1 MFVLNVQVAGEAPRR
16 VRLEKPAITL
26 GRSSANDLPL
36 ADRTLSRQHARIQL
50 AAGGVPVLVDL
61 ESRNGTSVNGT
72 RISEPTALRPGDRIV
87 LGETVIEVSL
97 ESAAR
102 IVLDAPEKEPSVEA
116 TLYRSSRELITAH
129 HREPSSATMGAE
141 ELARLAS
148 SLRILN
154 EVSVEMMRDLPESA
168 LANLLL
174 EKLFSYLHPDRGLLL
189 LADATGELKPAAVKF
204 AEGIDPSD
212 IRLSR
217 TLVQAVVGQKNG
229 VLTIDTATD
238 ERLMGS
244 DSIRLQGVTSCVA
257 APLVA
262 EDRAIGLVY
271 LEARLGRKCFVEED
285 LRLLG
290 SLANTVA
297 IKLQNLRL
305 QGEAEARRGIEREMA
320 LAWEAQRR
328 LLPDRA
334 PTLERTELFGRTI
347 PSRTVSG
354 DYYDF
359 FQREDG
365 SGTVDVV
372 VADVCGKG
380 MAASLL
386 AASVQAGY
394 QAWASDGLAPDVL
407 CTRLNDL
414 ANKKAPPGKFITLL
428 AALYDPAKG
437 SFRYTN
443 AGHNPGLVIRADGNT
458 ELLEAHGIPLG
469 LFPGRTYG
477 SGEVKLLPGDLF
489 VLYTDGLTEAFDG
502 DGDEFGLEKLTQ
514 VIVGVRSRPLEEIEA
529 TVVQALQAH
538 AKGTPFADDRTI
550 VLLRRS

>member
-1 MFVLNVQVAGEAPRR
+1 MYVLNVQVAGEAPRR
-16 VRLEKPAITL
+16 VRLDRPSITL
-26 GRSSANDLPL
+26 GRSSVNDLPL
-36 ADRTLSRQHARIQL
+36 ADRTLSRQHAQIQIAL
-50 AAGGVPVLVDL
+50 GDVPVLSDL
-61 ESRNGTSVNGT
+61 ESRNGTSVNGV
-72 RISEPTALRPGDRIV
+72 RISEPTALRPGDRVV
-87 LGETVIEVSL
+87 LGETVIEVGL
-97 ESAAR
+97 ESVAR
-102 IVLDAPEKEPSVEA
+102 VVLDAPEREPSSES
-116 TLYRSSRELITAH
+116 TLYRSSRDLVTAH
-129 HREPSSATMGAE
+129 RREPSSVTMGAE
-141 ELARLAS
+141 ELAHLAS

-154 EVSVEMMRDLPESA
+154 EVSVELLADLDEGT
-168 LANLLL
+168 LASLLL
-174 EKLFSYLHPDRGLLL
+174 EKLFAYLHPDRGLLL
-189 LADATGELKPAAVKF
+189 LSDETGELKPAAVKF
-204 AEGIDPSD
+204 ADGIDPSD

-229 VLTIDTATD
+229 VLMVDTQTD
-238 ERLMGS
+238 ERLISS

-290 SLANTVA
+290 SLANTAA
-297 IKLQNLRL
+297 IKVQNLRL
-305 QGEAEARRGIEREMA
+305 QGEAEARRRIEREMA

-328 LLPDRA
+328 LLPDHA
-334 PTLERTELFGRTI
+334 PVLPATELFGRTI

-359 FQREDG
+359 FEREG
-365 SGTVDVV
+365 GTVDVV

-394 QAWASDGLAPDVL
+394 QAWASDGLEPDVL

-414 ANKKAPPGKFITLL
+414 AAKKAPPGKFITLF
-428 AALYDPAKG
+428 AALYEPLTG

-443 AGHNPGLVIRADGNT
+443 AGHNPGLVVRSDGRT

-477 SGEVKLLPGDLF
+477 SGTVRLAGGDLL
-489 VLYTDGLTEAFDG
+489 VLYTDGLTEAFAPDG
-502 DGDEFGLEKLTQ
+502 EEFGMGRLTA
-514 VIVGVRSRPLEEIEA
+514 VLVAARNLPLEEIETA
-529 TVVQALQAH
+529 VADALNAH
-538 AKGTPFADDRTI
+538 AKGTPFADDRTL
-550 VLLRRS
+550 VLLRRT

>member
-1 MFVLNVQVAGEAPRR
+1 MFVLDVQVAGEASRR
-16 VRLEKPAITL
+16 VRLDRPSITL
-26 GRSSANDLPL
+26 GRSSVNDLPL
-36 ADRTLSRQHARIQL
+36 ADRTLSRQHARIQI
-50 AAGGVPVLVDL
+50 AAGGVPVLADL
-61 ESRNGTSVNGT
+61 ESRNGTSVNGV

-87 LGETVIEVSL
+87 LGETVIDVDL
-97 ESAAR
+97 ESVAR
-102 IVLDAPEKEPSVEA
+102 VVLDAPEREPSVES
-116 TLYRSSRELITAH
+116 TLYRSSRDLVTAH
-129 HREPSSATMGAE
+129 RREPSSATMGAE

-154 EVSVEMMRDLPESA
+154 EVSVELLADLPEGA
-168 LANLLL
+168 LASLLL
-174 EKLFSYLHPDRGLLL
+174 EKLFAYLHPDRGLLL
-189 LADATGELKPAAVKF
+189 LSDASGELKPAAVRF

-229 VLTIDTATD
+229 VLMIDTQTD
-238 ERLMGS
+238 ERLISS

-290 SLANTVA
+290 SLANTAA
-297 IKLQNLRL
+297 IKVQNLRL
-305 QGEAEARRGIEREMA
+305 QGEAEARRYFEREMA

-328 LLPDRA
+328 LLPDHA
-334 PTLERTELFGRTI
+334 PTLPATELFGRTI

-359 FQREDG
+359 FEREG
-365 SGTVDVV
+365 GTVDVV

-394 QAWASDGLAPDVL
+394 QAWASDGLEPDVL

-414 ANKKAPPGKFITLL
+414 AAKKAPPGKFITLF
-428 AALYDPAKG
+428 AALYEPLTG

-443 AGHNPGLVIRADGNT
+443 AGHNPGLVVRSDGRT

-477 SGEVKLLPGDLF
+477 SGTVRLAGGDLL
-489 VLYTDGLTEAFDG
+489 VLYTDGLTEAFAPDG
-502 DGDEFGLEKLTQ
+502 EEFGMGRLTA
-514 VIVGVRSRPLEEIEA
+514 VLVAARNLPLEEIETA
-529 TVVQALQAH
+529 VADALNAH
-538 AKGTPFADDRTI
+538 AKGTPFADDRTL
-550 VLLRRS
+550 VLLRRT